1 MRFPAKNSLLSLT
14 PRVHADYFQLPG
26 KSVRTDVRY
35 VITKFSGMDGLPNFL
50 THGAPLRAFRVRE
63 SSAISQLV
71 RQKGDDKV
79 VTNFFWG
86 NKRALIDCVFPA
98 RGLLL
103 IV

>member
-1 MRFPAKNSLLSLT
+1 M
-14 PRVHADYFQLPG
+14 D
-26 KSVRTDVRY
+26 VRTDDFLR
-35 VITKFSGMDGLPNFL
+35 TKISWIHSLPNFL